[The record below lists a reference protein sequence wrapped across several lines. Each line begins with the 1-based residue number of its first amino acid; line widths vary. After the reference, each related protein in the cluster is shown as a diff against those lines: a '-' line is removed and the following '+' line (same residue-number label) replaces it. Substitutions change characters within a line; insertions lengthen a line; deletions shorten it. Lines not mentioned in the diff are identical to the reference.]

1 MLFSISSILSFN
13 QSDVIGTELVL
24 FLLIVI
30 RLCVAVIVTFSNLY
44 VQMYILTS
52 TWQELLFAMHQ
63 ETVSI

>member
-52 TWQELLFAMHQ
+52 TWQESLFAMHQ